1 MGSMYAQ
8 LRKEKTLGSANTAR
22 IADFD
27 ETDPYYFVAYDGDK
41 LIAEG
46 ELTTLKM
53 KLDNKYLYKPIKNFH
68 RTPINMT
75 ATIRF

>member
-8 LRKEKTLGSANTAR
+8 IRKEQTIGSANTSR

-27 ETDPYYFVAYDGDK
+27 ETDPYYFIVYDNDC

-46 ELTTLKM
+46 ELTAIKLK
-53 KLDNKYLYKPIKNFH
+53 LNEKYLYKPIKKFH
-68 RTPINMT
+68 RTPVNMT
-75 ATIRF
+75 ATIVF

>member
-8 LRKEKTLGSANTAR
+8 LRKEKIIESINQSR

-27 ETDPYYFVAYDGDK
+27 ETDPYYFVVYDQDK

-46 ELTTLKM
+46 DLPMM
-53 KLDNKYLYKPIKNFH
+53 KLRLEDKYLYKPIKSFH
-68 RTPINMT
+68 KNKTTMV
-75 ATIRF
+75 ATIIF